1 MMENVTKK
9 CAGKAMRRK
18 NDSYVANCKEM
29 CKEIPNCNYFSID
42 SRKICKIYEQ
52 CDEEKIEI
60 ADHLTT
66 IYKKIKGKMNHI
78 FLYCN
83 NSFV

>member
-1 MMENVTKK
+1 MFENETKK
-9 CAGKAMRRK
+9 CFGKAMRRK
-18 NDSYVANCKEM
+18 NDSDVANCKEM
-29 CKEIPNCNYFSID
+29 CKEIPTCNYFSIN

-66 IYKKIKGKMNHI
+66 IYKMIRGKMNHI
-78 FLYCN
+78 FFIVIILL
-83 NSFV
+83 